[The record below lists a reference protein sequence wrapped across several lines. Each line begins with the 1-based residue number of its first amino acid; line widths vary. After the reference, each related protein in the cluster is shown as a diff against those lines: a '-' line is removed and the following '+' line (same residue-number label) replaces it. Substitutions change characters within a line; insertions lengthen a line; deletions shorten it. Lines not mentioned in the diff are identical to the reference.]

1 VVDGS
6 PVAGA
11 EVVSSCVFDDGAF
24 SCFLCFDLL
33 CFDMGVASRL
43 FRSTVSATPSW
54 APRWY
59 PAGHDPARGG
69 GQTVPDLLGR
79 DVTADA
85 PGTELVG
92 SGFFPPLL
100 RRRVGAR
107 KSWPVVDPVA
117 MVGRHR

>member
-85 PGTELVG
+85 AGTELVG

-107 KSWPVVDPVA
+107 KSWPVVGPVVTA
-117 MVGRHR
+117 GRHR